1 MFAVPE
7 LGVLPH
13 TVQVFGLGDPTA
25 GAYGNDNTFGYIEDY
40 MFLEA
45 GGGNRSVVFY
55 GETAYW

>member
-13 TVQVFGLGDPTA
+13 TVQMYGLTDPTA
-25 GAYGNDNTFGYIEDY
+25 GAYGNANFGYMEEY

-45 GGGNRSVVFY
+45 EKANRTVLYY

>member
-1 MFAVPE
+1 MFAIPE

-13 TVQVFGLGDPTA
+13 TVQMFGLTDPTA
-25 GAYGNDNTFGYIEDY
+25 GAYGNTDSFSYIEEY

-45 GGGNRSVVFY
+45 EKGNRSVVFY